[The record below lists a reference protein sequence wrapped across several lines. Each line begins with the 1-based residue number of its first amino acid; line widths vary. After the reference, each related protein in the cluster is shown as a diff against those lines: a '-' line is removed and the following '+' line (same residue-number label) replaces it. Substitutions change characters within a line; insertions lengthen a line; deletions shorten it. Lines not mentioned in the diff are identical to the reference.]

1 MTTSPD
7 FLQALVEASP
17 VAMVVVDLAGRVQVW
32 NPAAEQLFGW
42 PAAEALGR
50 FAPHVP
56 PEQQA
61 EFLTWLAGDGQAHS
75 QRRDVWR
82 LRNDGSR
89 LRLRL
94 LTAPIRD
101 AQGRVRGVL
110 GMHTD
115 LAEQALAEAELD
127 RQRRLLQTIIDNI
140 PVMIAFFDPS
150 GRFMLVNR
158 EWERVLGWDLA
169 AMNAQ
174 PDMMALFYP
183 DPAYRRA
190 ALDYMQAGTAEWRAF
205 TTMTRYG
212 TAIQAVWANVR
223 LPDGTSIGIGQDVTA
238 IKRQAD
244 ALQHQLDLM
253 HLLLESMPFGYIYV
267 EAPSGKILRCNSQ
280 AERILGHALLPADS
294 AAEYSSYH
302 AFHPDGRPYAVED
315 YPVAQ
320 VLRSGAPVDGV
331 ETHYRRGDGQRIAL
345 RNSAFPVR
353 DPQGA
358 MIGVFNL
365 FEDIT
370 ERLHLEERLLQSQK
384 MESIGRLAGGIA
396 HDFNNLLVPII
407 GYVDLSLSSLA
418 PDDKLYV
425 DLQQVRRAAER
436 AADLT
441 RQILAFGRRQLLE
454 MRLLDLN
461 DLVRNFQQLIHRL
474 IGEDILLQTM
484 LDPALMRVRADPGQI
499 EQVLLNLVV
508 NARDAMPNGGA
519 LTIETANIYLD
530 SQYLAAYA
538 DEQAPGPY
546 VLLAVSDTGHGMDA
560 ATRNLIFE
568 PFFTTKA
575 VGKGTGLGLSTV
587 FGVVKQHQGLIQV
600 YSAPQ
605 QGATFKI
612 YLPQAVEAKHVPPE
626 PLATSPLA
634 GAETLLVVEDD
645 AMVRQLICESL
656 LAYGYDVLQA
666 VDATDALRRAAA
678 HPASIQLL
686 LTDVMMPGMN
696 GRELYQRLLALRSDL
711 RVLYMSGYTD
721 DTIVRHGLLE
731 AGVDYLQKPFTVT
744 DLARKVRQALER

>member
-50 FAPHVP
+50 FAPHVL

-101 AQGRVRGVL
+101 AQGRIRGVL

-169 AMNAQ
+169 TMNAQ

-205 TTMTRYG
+205 
-212 TAIQAVWANVR
+212 
-223 LPDGTSIGIGQDVTA
+223 
-238 IKRQAD
+238 
-244 ALQHQLDLM
+244 
-253 HLLLESMPFGYIYV
+253 
-267 EAPSGKILRCNSQ
+267 
-280 AERILGHALLPADS
+280 
-294 AAEYSSYH
+294 
-302 AFHPDGRPYAVED
+302 
-315 YPVAQ
+315 
-320 VLRSGAPVDGV
+320 
-331 ETHYRRGDGQRIAL
+331 
-345 RNSAFPVR
+345 
-353 DPQGA
+353 
-358 MIGVFNL
+358 
-365 FEDIT
+365 T

-587 FGVVKQHQGLIQV
+587 FGVVKQHQGLIRV
-600 YSAPQ
+600 YSEPQ

-626 PLATSPLA
+626 PSATSPLA

-678 HPASIQLL
+678 HPDSIQLL
-686 LTDVMMPGMN
+686 LTDVIMPGMN

-731 AGVDYLQKPFTVT
+731 AGIDYLQKPFTVT
-744 DLARKVRQALER
+744 DLARKVRQVLER